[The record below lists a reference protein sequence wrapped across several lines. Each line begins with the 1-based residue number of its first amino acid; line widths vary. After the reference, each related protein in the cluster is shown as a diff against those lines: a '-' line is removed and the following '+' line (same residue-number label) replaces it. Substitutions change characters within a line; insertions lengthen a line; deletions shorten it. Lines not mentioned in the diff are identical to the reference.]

1 MKKKQDYR
9 KINFAGF
16 DVIYLVL
23 NKSMYDLFFKE
34 KKEMFLEAK
43 SNYEEDNYLLTYIK
57 QEKDFDAKMNEDI
70 TLFGETKTEP
80 NNNSLKEIHLILL

>member
-34 KKEMFLEAK
+34 KKEMFLEVK
-43 SNYEEDNYLLTYIK
+43 IK
-57 QEKDFDAKMNEDI
+57 
-70 TLFGETKTEP
+70 L
-80 NNNSLKEIHLILL
+80 